1 MLGSR
6 NAARLSSGVARS
18 APVSSIRG
26 FSTARDNV
34 DPEADIDDDLQ
45 HPAFTEEIIPDTG
58 EWKGCKRSFM
68 SPIRISSRGVQILHN
83 PLFNKGTA
91 FKGGERDRLRIR
103 GMLPSRVMNIHLQKE
118 RFLIAFHAEE
128 SNIRKNILLEDLHDR
143 NETLYHRVLVDH
155 IEEMAPIIYTPTVGQ
170 ACMEFAAR
178 FRRPRGMYFSE
189 EDRGNMAAMVY
200 NWPHE
205 DVSTRLCSVKSKN
218 TPSKAQY
225 IIW

>member
-6 NAARLSSGVARS
+6 NAARLSSVVARS
-18 APVSSIRG
+18 ASVSSTRA
-26 FSTARDNV
+26 FSTAHR
-34 DPEADIDDDLQ
+34 ADD
-45 HPAFTEEIIPDTG
+45 PAFAEEPIPETG

-68 SPIRISSRGVQILHN
+68 APISVSSRGVQILHN

-103 GMLPSRVMNIHLQKE
+103 GMLPSRIMNIHLQKE
-118 RFLIAFHAEE
+118 RFLIAFRAEE

-200 NWPHE
+200 NWPHT
-205 DVSTRLCSVKSKN
+205 DVSTRLGEG
-218 TPSKAQY
+218 TLSKAH
-225 IIW
+225 ICSLF

>member
-6 NAARLSSGVARS
+6 NATRLSSVVASRS
-18 APVSSIRG
+18 TSVSSTSIRA
-26 FSTARDNV
+26 FSTARV
-34 DPEADIDDDLQ
+34 ETTEVDDLRTTTATNVN
-45 HPAFTEEIIPDTG
+45 PAFAEELIPETG

-68 SPIRISSRGVQILHN
+68 APIRISSRGVQIMHN

-91 FKGGERDRLRIR
+91 FKQGERDRLRIR
-103 GMLPSRVMNIHLQKE
+103 GMLPSRIMNIHSQKE
-118 RFLIAFHAEE
+118 RFLIAFRAEE

-200 NWPHE
+200 NWPNP
-205 DVSTRLCSVKSKN
+205 DVSTVYKVGWV
-218 TPSKAQY
+218 Q
-225 IIW
+225 